1 MEERHILQMLDE
13 SLIMKHYYGSHL
25 CSMQD
30 LPYSASDWLAVL
42 VDYSLRLTQ
51 TFKTHNSSGNVTFQ
65 HFISCSFALHT
76 APGD

>member
-42 VDYSLRLTQ
+42 VDFSL
-51 TFKTHNSSGNVTFQ
+51 
-65 HFISCSFALHT
+65 
-76 APGD
+76 